1 MSSAFPY
8 RGRGTP
14 IFGTV
19 LRPLV
24 DFEARSEVTGEW
36 VRVEDALADTGA
48 DASVLP
54 LHIGML
60 VVNKVASGKKHVVH
74 GVVPGASL
82 SVFVHRVDCRI
93 GRRRFTAPTLIA
105 DSIDVP
111 AILGR
116 AGAIDRWRAT
126 YAHGR
131 LLRIRK

>member
-1 MSSAFPY
+1 MSSAYPY
-8 RGRGTP
+8 RGRGSP
-14 IFGTV
+14 IFGKV

-24 DFEARSEVTGEW
+24 DFEVMSELTGDW
-36 VRVEDALADTGA
+36 VRIEDALADTGA

-54 LHIGML
+54 LHIGLL
-60 VVNKVASGKKHVVH
+60 VVNKVASGKRYVVH

-82 SVFVHRVDCRI
+82 SVFLHEVDCRI
-93 GRRRFTAPTLIA
+93 GRRRFTAPILIA
-105 DSIDVP
+105 DSMDVP

-131 LLRIRK
+131 LLRIRM